1 MTTTLENSS
10 IPVEGNYY
18 QILAIPSTAS
28 LVEIRNAY
36 EEQLEAVHL
45 EAISAY
51 SLFPEEQTEQKLL
64 QIGQAFVTLAN
75 PIARAKYDDEIRL
88 TIDSEQQTDFQQESA
103 PISETP
109 LTEKPAQI
117 KTETAAPPHKDENKQ
132 PEEKLEIPK
141 SVPTEVVGQTQEQ
154 RQDFYLNL
162 AVKNEQTEESIE
174 EYYSRLRAHGG
185 NVSFNGAVLKQI
197 RELKSITLDELAK
210 ITCIRSTYLEA
221 IEEENFIKF
230 TSEIYLK
237 GYLICYIE
245 AMKLP
250 AEQIIEEYINLF
262 RNKLEAE
269 KG

>member
-1 MTTTLENSS
+1 MTTTLENAS
-10 IPVEGNYY
+10 IPEEGNYY

-28 LVEIRNAY
+28 LVEIRKAY

-88 TIDSEQQTDFQQESA
+88 TIDSEQESA

-154 RQDFYLNL
+154 RQNFYLNL

-221 IEEENFIKF
+221 IEEENFKKF

-250 AEQIIEEYINLF
+250 AEQIIEEYLNLYK
-262 RNKLEAE
+262 NQIEAE

>member
-1 MTTTLENSS
+1 MTATLENSS
-10 IPVEGNYY
+10 IPEEGNYY
-18 QILAIPSTAS
+18 QILAIASTAS

-36 EEQLEAVHL
+36 EEHLEAVHL

-174 EYYSRLRAHGG
+174 EYYSRLRAHK
-185 NVSFNGAVLKQI
+185 VH
-197 RELKSITLDELAK
+197 
-210 ITCIRSTYLEA
+210 
-221 IEEENFIKF
+221 
-230 TSEIYLK
+230 
-237 GYLICYIE
+237 
-245 AMKLP
+245 
-250 AEQIIEEYINLF
+250 
-262 RNKLEAE
+262 
-269 KG
+269 

>member
-75 PIARAKYDDEIRL
+75 PIARAKYDDEIRQ
-88 TIDSEQQTDFQQESA
+88 TIDSEQQADFQQESA
-103 PISETP
+103 PISEPP

-154 RQDFYLNL
+154 RQEFYLNL

-245 AMKLP
+245 AMNLP
-250 AEQIIEEYINLF
+250 AEQIIEEYINLY
-262 RNKLEAE
+262 RNQLEAE

>member
-1 MTTTLENSS
+1 MTATLENSS
-10 IPVEGNYY
+10 IPEEGNYY
-18 QILAIPSTAS
+18 QILAIASTAS

-75 PIARAKYDDEIRL
+75 PIARAKYDDEIRQ
-88 TIDSEQQTDFQQESA
+88 TIDSEQQADFQQENA
-103 PISETP
+103 PISEPP

-154 RQDFYLNL
+154 RQEFYLNL

-245 AMKLP
+245 AMNLP
-250 AEQIIEEYINLF
+250 AEQIIEEYINLY
-262 RNKLEAE
+262 RNQLEAE

>member
-1 MTTTLENSS
+1 MTATLENSS
-10 IPVEGNYY
+10 IPEEGNYY
-18 QILAIPSTAS
+18 QILAIASTAS

-75 PIARAKYDDEIRL
+75 PIARAKYDDEIRQ
-88 TIDSEQQTDFQQESA
+88 TIDSEQQADFQQESA
-103 PISETP
+103 PISEPP

-245 AMKLP
+245 AMNLP
-250 AEQIIEEYINLF
+250 AEQIIEEYINLY
-262 RNKLEAE
+262 RNQLEAE

>member
-10 IPVEGNYY
+10 IPEEGNYY

-36 EEQLEAVHL
+36 EEHLEAVHL

-132 PEEKLEIPK
+132 PEEKEIPK

-154 RQDFYLNL
+154 RQNFYLNL
-162 AVKNEQTEESIE
+162 AVKNEETEESIE

-245 AMKLP
+245 AMNLP
-250 AEQIIEEYINLF
+250 AEQIIEEYINLY
-262 RNKLEAE
+262 RNQLEAE

>member
-1 MTTTLENSS
+1 MTATLENSS
-10 IPVEGNYY
+10 IPEEGNYY
-18 QILAIPSTAS
+18 QILAIASTAS

-75 PIARAKYDDEIRL
+75 PIARAKYDDEIRQ
-88 TIDSEQQTDFQQESA
+88 TIDSEQQADFQQESA
-103 PISETP
+103 PISEPP

-154 RQDFYLNL
+154 RQEFYLNL

-245 AMKLP
+245 AMNLP
-250 AEQIIEEYINLF
+250 AEQIIEEYINLY
-262 RNKLEAE
+262 RNQLEAE

>member
-1 MTTTLENSS
+1 MTATLENSS
-10 IPVEGNYY
+10 IPEEGNYY
-18 QILAIPSTAS
+18 QILAIASTAS

-75 PIARAKYDDEIRL
+75 PIARAKYDDEIRQ
-88 TIDSEQQTDFQQESA
+88 TIDSEQQADFQQESA
-103 PISETP
+103 PISEPP

-154 RQDFYLNL
+154 RQEFYLNL

-221 IEEENFIKF
+221 IEEENFKKF

-237 GYLICYIE
+237 GYLICYVE

-250 AEQIIEEYINLF
+250 AEQIIEEYLNLY
-262 RNKLEAE
+262 RNKL
-269 KG
+269 

>member
-1 MTTTLENSS
+1 MTATLENSS
-10 IPVEGNYY
+10 IPEEGNYY
-18 QILAIPSTAS
+18 QILAIASTAS

-75 PIARAKYDDEIRL
+75 PIARAKYDDEIRQ
-88 TIDSEQQTDFQQESA
+88 TIDSEQQADFQQESA
-103 PISETP
+103 PISEPP

-154 RQDFYLNL
+154 RQEFYLNL

-221 IEEENFIKF
+221 IEEENFKKF

-237 GYLICYIE
+237 GYLICYVE

>member
-1 MTTTLENSS
+1 MTTTLENAS
-10 IPVEGNYY
+10 IPEEANYY

-28 LVEIRNAY
+28 LVEIRKAY
-36 EEQLEAVHL
+36 EEQLEATHL

-75 PIARAKYDDEIRL
+75 PIARAKYDDEIQL
-88 TIDSEQQTDFQQESA
+88 TIDSKQQTDSQQESA
-103 PISETP
+103 PISEAP
-109 LTEKPAQI
+109 LTEKPAQK
-117 KTETAAPPHKDENKQ
+117 KTETATPPHKGENKQ

-154 RQDFYLNL
+154 RQNFYLNL
-162 AVKNEQTEESIE
+162 AIKNEQTEESIE

-221 IEEENFIKF
+221 IEEENFKKF

-250 AEQIIEEYINLF
+250 AEQIIDEYINLYK
-262 RNKLEAE
+262 NQIEAE

>member
-1 MTTTLENSS
+1 MTATLENSS
-10 IPVEGNYY
+10 IPEEGNYY
-18 QILAIPSTAS
+18 QILAIASTAS

-75 PIARAKYDDEIRL
+75 PIARAKYDDEIRQ
-88 TIDSEQQTDFQQESA
+88 TIDSEQQADFQQESA
-103 PISETP
+103 PISEPP

-154 RQDFYLNL
+154 RQEFYLNL

-250 AEQIIEEYINLF
+250 AEQIIEEYINLY
-262 RNKLEAE
+262 RNQLEAE

>member
-1 MTTTLENSS
+1 MTATLENSS
-10 IPVEGNYY
+10 IPEEGNYY
-18 QILAIPSTAS
+18 QILAIASTAS

-75 PIARAKYDDEIRL
+75 PIARAKYDDEIRQ
-88 TIDSEQQTDFQQESA
+88 TIDSEQQADFQQESA
-103 PISETP
+103 PISEPP

-237 GYLICYIE
+237 GYLICYVE

>member
-1 MTTTLENSS
+1 MTATLENSS
-10 IPVEGNYY
+10 IPEEGNYY
-18 QILAIPSTAS
+18 QILAIASTAS

-154 RQDFYLNL
+154 RQEFYLNL

-245 AMKLP
+245 AMNLP
-250 AEQIIEEYINLF
+250 AEQIIEEYINLY
-262 RNKLEAE
+262 RNQLEAE

>member
-1 MTTTLENSS
+1 MTATLENSS
-10 IPVEGNYY
+10 IPEEGNYY
-18 QILAIPSTAS
+18 QILAIASTAS

-154 RQDFYLNL
+154 RQEFYLNL

-221 IEEENFIKF
+221 IEEENFKKF

-237 GYLICYIE
+237 GYLICYVE